1 MHPIIDRQKRVQ
13 ILYILNP
20 QISDQLSM
28 FNIHYTYT
36 EKAYLLIKKFKTGQY
51 NNNQAPVD
59 V

>member
-13 ILYILNP
+13 ILYFLNP

-28 FNIHYTYT
+28 FNIHYT